1 MRKTLIAVG
10 VAFACASFL
19 PVASAQ
25 SVTVDKTN
33 EHSNTTIY
41 TNPDFTGTADDTF
54 TANGTWSSLISV
66 NNGSHTV
73 SGFKDFTAN
82 VDNKYD
88 SGSVNTLFA
97 SNGATLKLTNIGT
110 LNLTAKGKGVTNG
123 NSPIPIHAYGGK
135 IEADVTGDIKIATSV
150 GNPLFF
156 QATTDGKEAW
166 IKLKSAGDVV
176 ITSSAGCVA
185 SGIMQK
191 GTLSSKIL
199 IDAQNI
205 AITNTGA
212 DAVQVYDSDK
222 YWNPDSPR
230 AGETSVQFTAAK
242 DLTLTAKRWG
252 IYQTRN
258 FKDTSS
264 DSSSSIKAGGA
275 VTISGDAG
283 AIRVKPQTDLVTNH
297 LTIDAP
303 VVTLTSKGDGVTASD
318 NSTIYSGTV
327 DLGKHTQI
335 DFTSSTG
342 RSQVTILAEK
352 GNAVTGKD
360 VTSLLNFTNS
370 DVSIAKGD
378 VESAGS
384 INLKESNVTPSE
396 TSKFYASK
404 VEAANASIVFNQV
417 AADVVKVD
425 TVTDNS
431 SIKVVAGSNI
441 TAQYGSA
448 EAVLQALEEA
458 GAVSGKAKDT
468 LTANLAGQESDLT
481 SAWERD
487 TNGKVTYANGSAESP
502 VLTAAKHA
510 NAANLAQWRY
520 EVNHLSDR
528 LGDVRNL
535 RGTAGTWARVYGAE
549 AKVSDSVSTRVRADT
564 LQVGSDVA
572 LGENWIVGA
581 AFGYTDSDSDF
592 TVGSLDT
599 DAYTFALYGTGYFPC
614 GGYVDIIGRMGRMS
628 SDVTMDRNF
637 TASYDNTAFGLS
649 AEVGYEWNIA
659 QGFYVTPQA
668 ELAYSYVKG
677 DDYTAGNGV
686 TAKQANFESLVGRLG
701 VQAGV
706 KFNENRGNIY
716 ATVSVNHDFNGE
728 TEATASQGANAS
740 QRLAEDLGGTW
751 VSYGIGAQFNV
762 LDNLAFYGSLTR
774 ANGSD
779 YQENFRYSVGV
790 RYVW

>member
-1 MRKTLIAVG
+1 MTNKHENTDKMFNFTGGTLTVSDFSKFSLVTDKSLKGDNAVALMFSNNSG
-10 VAFACASFL
+10 LKVQKIGTVEFGTAEKPL
-19 PVASAQ
+19 SADQLINTIGSNSIEFSDIGTLSINTKAYQ
-25 SVTVDKTN
+25 SVNLQAGSKLSLTNIDEVSIANTVPAG
-33 EHSNTTIY
+33 TTKGARGAVQI
-41 TNPDFTGTADDTF
+41 FTSS
-54 TANGTWSSLISV
+54 TANGEPAEFVVKDVGKLSISASGNGQATSIGLLIFDNS
-66 NNGSHTV
+66 GKYQGTASAKV
-73 SGFKDFTAN
+73 S
-82 VDNKYD
+82 
-88 SGSVNTLFA
+88 
-97 SNGATLKLTNIGT
+97 
-110 LNLTAKGKGVTNG
+110 
-123 NSPIPIHAYGGK
+123 
-135 IEADVTGDIKIATSV
+135 IEADTISITGGNYGFVAQRTVTNSKSSDIKITAKDSINFTGGTYGVYLKNKTGEST
-150 GNPLFF
+150 
-156 QATTDGKEAW
+156 QAD
-166 IKLKSAGDVV
+166 LKAPTVT
-176 ITSSAGCVA
+176 ITGGYKAIDST
-185 SGIMQK
+185 
-191 GTLSSKIL
+191 GT
-199 IDAQNI
+199 IDAQKTI
-205 AITNTGA
+205 ITNASTA
-212 DAVQVYDSDK
+212 IDLDA
-222 YWNPDSPR
+222 
-230 AGETSVQFTAAK
+230 TS
-242 DLTLTAKRWG
+242 DLTLTNTA
-252 IYQTRN
+252 N
-258 FKDTSS
+258 D
-264 DSSSSIKAGGA
+264 
-275 VTISGDAG
+275 
-283 AIRVKPQTDLVTNH
+283 
-297 LTIDAP
+297 
-303 VVTLTSKGDGVTASD
+303 SKGVTEIA
-318 NSTIYSGTV
+318 
-327 DLGKHTQI
+327 
-335 DFTSSTG
+335 
-342 RSQVTILAEK
+342 
-352 GNAVTGKD
+352 GN
-360 VTSLLNFTNS
+360 VTS
-370 DVSIAKGD
+370 
-378 VESAGS
+378 AGT
-384 INLKESNVTPSE
+384 INLKNQSVDIVNGKFSTTNLDAEDAEIIFHEVTEDAVNVNNLT
-396 TSKFYASK
+396 K
-404 VEAANASIVFNQV
+404 
-417 AADVVKVD
+417 D
-425 TVTDNS
+425 S
-431 SIKVVAGSNI
+431 SLKVVAGSEI
-441 TAQYGSA
+441 TAKYGNA
-448 EAVLQALEEA
+448 EAVMKALEEA
-458 GAVSGKAKDT
+458 GAISGDAKDT

-686 TAKQANFESLVGRLG
+686 TVKQANFESLVGRLG

-706 KFNENRGNIY
+706 KFNDDRGNLY

-728 TEATASQGANAS
+728 TEATASQGANAAQHLS
-740 QRLAEDLGGTW
+740 EDLGGTW

>member
-1 MRKTLIAVG
+1 M
-10 VAFACASFL
+10 
-19 PVASAQ
+19 
-25 SVTVDKTN
+25 
-33 EHSNTTIY
+33 
-41 TNPDFTGTADDTF
+41 
-54 TANGTWSSLISV
+54 
-66 NNGSHTV
+66 
-73 SGFKDFTAN
+73 
-82 VDNKYD
+82 
-88 SGSVNTLFA
+88 
-97 SNGATLKLTNIGT
+97 
-110 LNLTAKGKGVTNG
+110 
-123 NSPIPIHAYGGK
+123 
-135 IEADVTGDIKIATSV
+135 
-150 GNPLFF
+150 
-156 QATTDGKEAW
+156 
-166 IKLKSAGDVV
+166 
-176 ITSSAGCVA
+176 
-185 SGIMQK
+185 
-191 GTLSSKIL
+191 
-199 IDAQNI
+199 
-205 AITNTGA
+205 
-212 DAVQVYDSDK
+212 
-222 YWNPDSPR
+222 
-230 AGETSVQFTAAK
+230 QFTAAK

-283 AIRVKPQTDLVTNH
+283 AIRVKAQTDLVTNH

-384 INLKESNVTPSE
+384 INLTESNVTLSE

-487 TNGKVTYANGSAESP
+487 TNGKVTYANGSAS
-502 VLTAAKHA
+502 HRR
-510 NAANLAQWRY
+510 Q
-520 EVNHLSDR
+520 
-528 LGDVRNL
+528 
-535 RGTAGTWARVYGAE
+535 ARQCR
-549 AKVSDSVSTRVRADT
+549 KPRA
-564 LQVGSDVA
+564 VA
-572 LGENWIVGA
+572 L
-581 AFGYTDSDSDF
+581 
-592 TVGSLDT
+592 
-599 DAYTFALYGTGYFPC
+599 
-614 GGYVDIIGRMGRMS
+614 R
-628 SDVTMDRNF
+628 
-637 TASYDNTAFGLS
+637 
-649 AEVGYEWNIA
+649 
-659 QGFYVTPQA
+659 
-668 ELAYSYVKG
+668 
-677 DDYTAGNGV
+677 
-686 TAKQANFESLVGRLG
+686 
-701 VQAGV
+701 
-706 KFNENRGNIY
+706 
-716 ATVSVNHDFNGE
+716 
-728 TEATASQGANAS
+728 SQPP
-740 QRLAEDLGGTW
+740 L
-751 VSYGIGAQFNV
+751 
-762 LDNLAFYGSLTR
+762 
-774 ANGSD
+774 
-779 YQENFRYSVGV
+779 
-790 RYVW
+790 

>member
-1 MRKTLIAVG
+1 MNKTLVAAG
-10 VAFACASFL
+10 VALACSTAFSPAFAADTIVDSDGTSASIITVRENKTISPNAPGDAYLVTNKHENTDKMFNFTGGTL
-19 PVASAQ
+19 TVSDFSKFSLVTDKSLKGGNAVALMFSNNSGLKVQKIGTVEFGTAEKPLSADQLINTIGRNSIEFSDIGTLSINTKAYQ
-25 SVTVDKTN
+25 SVN
-33 EHSNTTIY
+33 LQ
-41 TNPDFTGTADDTF
+41 A
-54 TANGTWSSLISV
+54 
-66 NNGSHTV
+66 GSKL
-73 SGFKDFTAN
+73 S
-82 VDNKYD
+82 
-88 SGSVNTLFA
+88 
-97 SNGATLKLTNIGT
+97 LTNIGEVSIA
-110 LNLTAKGKGVTNG
+110 NTASGPKEKTYGAVQIFTSSTANGEPAEFVVKDVGKLSISASSNG
-123 NSPIPIHAYGGK
+123 Q
-135 IEADVTGDIKIATSV
+135 ATSV
-150 GNPLFF
+150 GLLIFDKSEHYQGTASAKVSIEADTISITGGNYGFVAQRTSTNSKGSDIKITAKDSINFTGGTHGVYLRNATGEST
-156 QATTDGKEAW
+156 QAD
-166 IKLKSAGDVV
+166 LKAPTVT
-176 ITSSAGCVA
+176 ITGGYKAIDST
-185 SGIMQK
+185 
-191 GTLSSKIL
+191 GT
-199 IDAQNI
+199 IDAQKTI
-205 AITNTGA
+205 ITNASTA
-212 DAVQVYDSDK
+212 IDLDA
-222 YWNPDSPR
+222 
-230 AGETSVQFTAAK
+230 TS
-242 DLTLTAKRWG
+242 DLTLTNTA
-252 IYQTRN
+252 N
-258 FKDTSS
+258 D
-264 DSSSSIKAGGA
+264 
-275 VTISGDAG
+275 
-283 AIRVKPQTDLVTNH
+283 
-297 LTIDAP
+297 
-303 VVTLTSKGDGVTASD
+303 SKGVTE
-318 NSTIYSGTV
+318 I
-327 DLGKHTQI
+327 
-335 DFTSSTG
+335 TG
-342 RSQVTILAEK
+342 
-352 GNAVTGKD
+352 N
-360 VTSLLNFTNS
+360 VTS
-370 DVSIAKGD
+370 
-378 VESAGS
+378 AGT
-384 INLKESNVTPSE
+384 INLKNQSVDIVNGKFSTTNLGAEDAEIIFHEVTEGAVNVNNLT
-396 TSKFYASK
+396 K
-404 VEAANASIVFNQV
+404 
-417 AADVVKVD
+417 D
-425 TVTDNS
+425 S
-431 SIKVVAGSNI
+431 SLRVVAGSEI
-441 TAQYGSA
+441 TAKYGNA
-448 EAVLQALEEA
+448 EAVMKALEEA
-458 GAVSGKAKDT
+458 GAISGDAKDT

-686 TAKQANFESLVGRLG
+686 TVKQDNFESLVGRLG

-706 KFNENRGNIY
+706 KFNDDRGNLY

-740 QRLAEDLGGTW
+740 QRLAGDLGGTW
-751 VSYGIGAQFNV
+751 VSYGIGAQFNA

>member
-1 MRKTLIAVG
+1 M
-10 VAFACASFL
+10 
-19 PVASAQ
+19 P
-25 SVTVDKTN
+25 
-33 EHSNTTIY
+33 
-41 TNPDFTGTADDTF
+41 
-54 TANGTWSSLISV
+54 
-66 NNGSHTV
+66 
-73 SGFKDFTAN
+73 SGFGF
-82 VDNKYD
+82 
-88 SGSVNTLFA
+88 
-97 SNGATLKLTNIGT
+97 
-110 LNLTAKGKGVTNG
+110 
-123 NSPIPIHAYGGK
+123 
-135 IEADVTGDIKIATSV
+135 
-150 GNPLFF
+150 
-156 QATTDGKEAW
+156 
-166 IKLKSAGDVV
+166 
-176 ITSSAGCVA
+176 
-185 SGIMQK
+185 
-191 GTLSSKIL
+191 
-199 IDAQNI
+199 
-205 AITNTGA
+205 
-212 DAVQVYDSDK
+212 
-222 YWNPDSPR
+222 
-230 AGETSVQFTAAK
+230 
-242 DLTLTAKRWG
+242 
-252 IYQTRN
+252 
-258 FKDTSS
+258 
-264 DSSSSIKAGGA
+264 
-275 VTISGDAG
+275 
-283 AIRVKPQTDLVTNH
+283 
-297 LTIDAP
+297 
-303 VVTLTSKGDGVTASD
+303 
-318 NSTIYSGTV
+318 
-327 DLGKHTQI
+327 
-335 DFTSSTG
+335 
-342 RSQVTILAEK
+342 
-352 GNAVTGKD
+352 
-360 VTSLLNFTNS
+360 
-370 DVSIAKGD
+370 
-378 VESAGS
+378 VESYGS
-384 INLKESNVTPSE
+384 INLRESNVTLSE

-458 GAVSGKAKDT
+458 GAISGDAKDT

-628 SDVTMDRNF
+628 SDVTMVRNF

-686 TAKQANFESLVGRLG
+686 TAKQDNFESLVGRLG

-706 KFNENRGNIY
+706 KFNDDRGNLY

-728 TEATASQGANAS
+728 TEATATQGANAAQHLS
-740 QRLAEDLGGTW
+740 EDLGGTW

>member
-1 MRKTLIAVG
+1 MNKTLVAAG
-10 VAFACASFL
+10 VALACSTAFSPAFAADTIVDSDGKSASIITVRENKTISPGATGGGTYIVTNKHENTDKMFNFTGGTL
-19 PVASAQ
+19 TVSDFSKFSLVTDKSLKGSNAVALMFSNNSGLKVQNIDTVEFGTAEKPLSADQLINTIGSNSIEFSDIGTLSINTKAYQ
-25 SVTVDKTN
+25 SVNLQAGSKLSLTNIDEVSIANTVPAG
-33 EHSNTTIY
+33 TTKGARGAVQI
-41 TNPDFTGTADDTF
+41 FTSS
-54 TANGTWSSLISV
+54 TANGEPAEFVVKDVGKLSISASG
-66 NNGSHTV
+66 NGQATSI
-73 SGFKDFTAN
+73 GLFIFD
-82 VDNKYD
+82 D
-88 SGSVNTLFA
+88 SGKYQGTA
-97 SNGATLKLTNIGT
+97 S
-110 LNLTAKGKGVTNG
+110 AKV
-123 NSPIPIHAYGGK
+123 S
-135 IEADVTGDIKIATSV
+135 IEADTISITGGNYGFVAQRTVTNSKSSDIKITAKDSINFTGGTYGVYLKNKTGEST
-150 GNPLFF
+150 
-156 QATTDGKEAW
+156 QAD
-166 IKLKSAGDVV
+166 LKAPTVT
-176 ITSSAGCVA
+176 ITGGYKAIDST
-185 SGIMQK
+185 
-191 GTLSSKIL
+191 GT
-199 IDAQNI
+199 IDAQKTI
-205 AITNTGA
+205 ITNASTA
-212 DAVQVYDSDK
+212 IDLDA
-222 YWNPDSPR
+222 
-230 AGETSVQFTAAK
+230 TS
-242 DLTLTAKRWG
+242 DLTLTNTA
-252 IYQTRN
+252 N
-258 FKDTSS
+258 D
-264 DSSSSIKAGGA
+264 
-275 VTISGDAG
+275 
-283 AIRVKPQTDLVTNH
+283 
-297 LTIDAP
+297 
-303 VVTLTSKGDGVTASD
+303 SKGVTEIA
-318 NSTIYSGTV
+318 
-327 DLGKHTQI
+327 
-335 DFTSSTG
+335 
-342 RSQVTILAEK
+342 
-352 GNAVTGKD
+352 GN
-360 VTSLLNFTNS
+360 VTS
-370 DVSIAKGD
+370 
-378 VESAGS
+378 AGK
-384 INLKESNVTPSE
+384 INLKNQSVDIVNGKFSTTNLGAEDAEIIFHEVTEDAVNVNNLT
-396 TSKFYASK
+396 K
-404 VEAANASIVFNQV
+404 
-417 AADVVKVD
+417 D
-425 TVTDNS
+425 S
-431 SIKVVAGSNI
+431 SLKVVAGSEI
-441 TAQYGSA
+441 TAKYGNA
-448 EAVLQALEEA
+448 EAVMKALEEA
-458 GAVSGKAKDT
+458 GAISGDAKDT

-686 TAKQANFESLVGRLG
+686 TVKQANFESLLGRLG

-706 KFNENRGNIY
+706 KFNDDRGNLY

-728 TEATASQGANAS
+728 TEATATQGANAAQLLS
-740 QRLAEDLGGTW
+740 EDLGGTW

>member
-1 MRKTLIAVG
+1 MNKTLVAAG
-10 VAFACASFL
+10 VALACSTAFSPAFAADTIVDSDGTSASIITVRENKTISPGATGGGTYIVTNKHENTDKMFNFTGGTL
-19 PVASAQ
+19 TVSDFSKFSLVTDKSLKMVGGNHVALMFSNNSSLKVQNIDTVEFGTAEKPLSADQLINTIGSNSIEFSDIGTLSINTKAYQ
-25 SVTVDKTN
+25 SVNLQAGSKLSLTNIDEVSIANTVPAG
-33 EHSNTTIY
+33 TTKGARGAVQI
-41 TNPDFTGTADDTF
+41 FTSS
-54 TANGTWSSLISV
+54 TANGEPAEFVVKDVGKLSISASGNGQATSIGLLIFDNS
-66 NNGSHTV
+66 GKYQGTASAKV
-73 SGFKDFTAN
+73 S
-82 VDNKYD
+82 
-88 SGSVNTLFA
+88 
-97 SNGATLKLTNIGT
+97 
-110 LNLTAKGKGVTNG
+110 
-123 NSPIPIHAYGGK
+123 
-135 IEADVTGDIKIATSV
+135 IEADTISITGGNYGFVAQRTVTNSKSSDIKITAKDSINFTGGTYGVYLKNKTGEST
-150 GNPLFF
+150 
-156 QATTDGKEAW
+156 QAD
-166 IKLKSAGDVV
+166 LKAPTVT
-176 ITSSAGCVA
+176 ITGGYKAIDST
-185 SGIMQK
+185 
-191 GTLSSKIL
+191 GT
-199 IDAQNI
+199 IDAQKTI
-205 AITNTGA
+205 ITNASTA
-212 DAVQVYDSDK
+212 IDLDA
-222 YWNPDSPR
+222 
-230 AGETSVQFTAAK
+230 TS
-242 DLTLTAKRWG
+242 DLTLTNTA
-252 IYQTRN
+252 N
-258 FKDTSS
+258 D
-264 DSSSSIKAGGA
+264 
-275 VTISGDAG
+275 
-283 AIRVKPQTDLVTNH
+283 
-297 LTIDAP
+297 
-303 VVTLTSKGDGVTASD
+303 SKGVTEIA
-318 NSTIYSGTV
+318 
-327 DLGKHTQI
+327 
-335 DFTSSTG
+335 
-342 RSQVTILAEK
+342 
-352 GNAVTGKD
+352 GN
-360 VTSLLNFTNS
+360 VTS
-370 DVSIAKGD
+370 
-378 VESAGS
+378 AGT
-384 INLKESNVTPSE
+384 INLKNQSVDIVNGKFSTTNLGAEDAEIIFHEVTEDAVNVNNLT
-396 TSKFYASK
+396 K
-404 VEAANASIVFNQV
+404 
-417 AADVVKVD
+417 D
-425 TVTDNS
+425 S
-431 SIKVVAGSNI
+431 SLKVVAGSEI
-441 TAQYGSA
+441 TAKYGNA
-448 EAVLQALEEA
+448 EAVMKALEEA
-458 GAVSGKAKDT
+458 GAISGDAKDT

-592 TVGSLDT
+592 TVGSLAT

-686 TAKQANFESLVGRLG
+686 TAKQDNFESLVGRLG

-706 KFNENRGNIY
+706 KFNDDRGNLY
-716 ATVSVNHDFNGE
+716 ATLSVNHDFNGE
-728 TEATASQGANAS
+728 TEATATQGANAAQHLS
-740 QRLAEDLGGTW
+740 EDLGGTW

>member
-1 MRKTLIAVG
+1 M
-10 VAFACASFL
+10 
-19 PVASAQ
+19 
-25 SVTVDKTN
+25 
-33 EHSNTTIY
+33 
-41 TNPDFTGTADDTF
+41 
-54 TANGTWSSLISV
+54 
-66 NNGSHTV
+66 
-73 SGFKDFTAN
+73 
-82 VDNKYD
+82 
-88 SGSVNTLFA
+88 
-97 SNGATLKLTNIGT
+97 
-110 LNLTAKGKGVTNG
+110 
-123 NSPIPIHAYGGK
+123 
-135 IEADVTGDIKIATSV
+135 
-150 GNPLFF
+150 
-156 QATTDGKEAW
+156 
-166 IKLKSAGDVV
+166 
-176 ITSSAGCVA
+176 
-185 SGIMQK
+185 
-191 GTLSSKIL
+191 
-199 IDAQNI
+199 
-205 AITNTGA
+205 
-212 DAVQVYDSDK
+212 
-222 YWNPDSPR
+222 
-230 AGETSVQFTAAK
+230 
-242 DLTLTAKRWG
+242 
-252 IYQTRN
+252 
-258 FKDTSS
+258 
-264 DSSSSIKAGGA
+264 
-275 VTISGDAG
+275 
-283 AIRVKPQTDLVTNH
+283 
-297 LTIDAP
+297 
-303 VVTLTSKGDGVTASD
+303 
-318 NSTIYSGTV
+318 
-327 DLGKHTQI
+327 
-335 DFTSSTG
+335 
-342 RSQVTILAEK
+342 
-352 GNAVTGKD
+352 
-360 VTSLLNFTNS
+360 
-370 DVSIAKGD
+370 
-378 VESAGS
+378 
-384 INLKESNVTPSE
+384 
-396 TSKFYASK
+396 
-404 VEAANASIVFNQV
+404 
-417 AADVVKVD
+417 
-425 TVTDNS
+425 
-431 SIKVVAGSNI
+431 
-441 TAQYGSA
+441 
-448 EAVLQALEEA
+448 
-458 GAVSGKAKDT
+458 
-468 LTANLAGQESDLT
+468 AGQESDLT

-502 VLTAAKHA
+502 VLTAAKRA

-751 VSYGIGAQFNV
+751 VSYEIGAQFNV